1 MFLVNSLGCIIKKI
15 NSATGNYM
23 FLSKPFFALIVL
35 STAVG
40 CVDPNVVKG
49 ARISCGI
56 IDVLVKETDLGKFAT
71 AFSGDDQIGTKVCK
85 AILDDGTAGGL
96 SDPVEIPVGQRTLTL
111 PNGDVVTVG
120 ILRPDQN

>member
-1 MFLVNSLGCIIKKI
+1 MFLN
-15 NSATGNYM
+15 
-23 FLSKPFFALIVL
+23 KPFFALIVL

-40 CVDPNVVKG
+40 CVDPNVIKG

-71 AFSGDDQIGTKVCK
+71 AFAGDDQVGTKVCK

-111 PNGDVVTVG
+111 PNGEVVTVG